1 MSAGELETLARY
13 RIPCVL
19 IHFNNS
25 CFGWIKALQAIH
37 TQGKFYS
44 VDFTPGNPCLV
55 ARGFGLK
62 AIGVSDPETLDTA
75 LEEAFAHQGPVFV
88 DIATESEVT
97 ELPPVYSWMKATGK
111 TSATILETVTKDID
125 G

>member
-1 MSAGELETLARY
+1 Y
-13 RIPCVL
+13 QIPCVL
-19 IHFNNS
+19 IHFNNG

-37 TQGKFYS
+37 AQKKFYS
-44 VDFTPGNPCLV
+44 VDFTPGDPCLV

-62 AIGVSDPETLDTA
+62 AIGINDPESLDTA
-75 LEEAFAHQGPVFV
+75 LEEAFTHKGPVFV

-111 TSATILETVTKDID
+111 TSATILETVTKNID
-125 G
+125 E